1 MFSISSINKNVLNYL
16 YNCTTLFC
24 KHLQTIGYI
33 VNFNIFGLSNS
44 SLGLIYLIMESKRQQ
59 KFAGVIQEDLAAIF
73 QREGMTFLP
82 NTLVTITKVRV
93 TPDLA
98 LARVFLSFFNNT
110 NTQVALQTIKLHA
123 SEIRYKLGARIKD
136 QVRIIPQ
143 LEFFIDDTSEYVE
156 RMDKIFDKI
165 HKEESSSDNE

>member
-1 MFSISSINKNVLNYL
+1 
-16 YNCTTLFC
+16 
-24 KHLQTIGYI
+24 
-33 VNFNIFGLSNS
+33 
-44 SLGLIYLIMESKRQQ
+44 MESKRQQ

-73 QREGMTFLP
+73 QREGINYLP
-82 NTLVTITKVRV
+82 NTLITITRVRV

-98 LARVFLSFFNNT
+98 IARVFLSFFNN
-110 NTQVALQTIKLHA
+110 NNHPLALQTIKSHGN
-123 SEIRYKLGARIKD
+123 EIRYKLGARIKD

-165 HKEESSSDNE
+165 SKEDRQPETE

>member
-1 MFSISSINKNVLNYL
+1 
-16 YNCTTLFC
+16 
-24 KHLQTIGYI
+24 
-33 VNFNIFGLSNS
+33 
-44 SLGLIYLIMESKRQQ
+44 MESKRQQ

-73 QREGMTFLP
+73 QREGMNYLP

-98 LARVFLSFFNNT
+98 IARVFLSFFNMPNAAL
-110 NTQVALQTIKLHA
+110 ALQTIKLHA
-123 SEIRYKLGARIKD
+123 SEIRYKLGGRIKD
-136 QVRIIPQ
+136 QVRIIPH

-165 HKEESSSDNE
+165 SKEDRQPD

>member
-1 MFSISSINKNVLNYL
+1 
-16 YNCTTLFC
+16 
-24 KHLQTIGYI
+24 
-33 VNFNIFGLSNS
+33 
-44 SLGLIYLIMESKRQQ
+44 MESKRQQ

-73 QREGMTFLP
+73 QREGSSYLP
-82 NTLVTITKVRV
+82 NTMVTITKVRV

-98 LARVFLSFFNNT
+98 IARVFLSFFNN
-110 NTQVALQTIKLHA
+110 NNNQLALQTVKSHA

-165 HKEESSSDNE
+165 SKEPRQPDTEE

>member
-1 MFSISSINKNVLNYL
+1 
-16 YNCTTLFC
+16 
-24 KHLQTIGYI
+24 
-33 VNFNIFGLSNS
+33 
-44 SLGLIYLIMESKRQQ
+44 MESKRQQ
-59 KFAGVIQEDLAAIF
+59 KFAGVIQEDLAVIF
-73 QREGMTFLP
+73 QREGMNYLP

-98 LARVFLSFFNNT
+98 IARIFLSFLGNPNVQT
-110 NTQVALQTIKLHA
+110 ALHTIKSHA

-143 LEFFIDDTSEYVE
+143 LEFFVDDTSEYVE

-165 HKEESSSDNE
+165 SKEERQPDTEENL